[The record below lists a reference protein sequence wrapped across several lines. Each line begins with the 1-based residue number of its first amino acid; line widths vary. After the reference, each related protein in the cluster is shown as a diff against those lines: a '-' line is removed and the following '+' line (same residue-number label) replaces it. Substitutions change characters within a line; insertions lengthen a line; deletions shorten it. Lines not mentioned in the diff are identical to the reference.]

1 MAKYAKIAS
10 IVKQE
15 TSEINDDKHMYSR
28 LSESEYSDLM
38 RGFDY
43 DKHKDEHE
51 YRRNLSET
59 LKWVSICWLAFTG
72 LVIVCIGLGW
82 FVLSDNGV
90 ISFIIGSL
98 AEVFG
103 LWTISL
109 KYFYRNSQP

>member
-1 MAKYAKIAS
+1 MAKYTGIAS
-10 IVKQE
+10 IVKRE
-15 TSEINDDKHMYSR
+15 TSEIKEDKHKYSS

-38 RGFDY
+38 RGFYY
-43 DKHKDEHE
+43 DKHKEEHE
-51 YRRNLSET
+51 YRRKLSET
-59 LKWVSICWLAFTG
+59 LKWVSICWLIFTG
-72 LVIVCIGLGW
+72 LVIVFIGVGW
-82 FVLSDNGV
+82 FALPDNGV